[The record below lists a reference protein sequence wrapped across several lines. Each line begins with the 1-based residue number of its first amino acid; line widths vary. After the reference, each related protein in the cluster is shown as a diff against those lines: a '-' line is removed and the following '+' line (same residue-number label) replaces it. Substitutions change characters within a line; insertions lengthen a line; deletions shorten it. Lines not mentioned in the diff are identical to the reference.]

1 MEKDIFTKN
10 EKEIWRKMD
19 FTSIDDLISHY
30 PFRYEKIN
38 LIPYKQW
45 KINEKIAIEGKL
57 ISNIKTTRVKKLTIT
72 KFDISNEDDLFHI
85 TIFNRPW
92 LSNIKLNDNITII
105 GKYEGNQKITATTYN
120 LRPLIEQLDIQPIYN
135 LKAKITNKAFVK
147 MIEKALDHY
156 ITKELIPISIK
167 NKYRLINKAEALR
180 KIHKPKS
187 QADIIAATRY
197 LKYEEFLR
205 FQMVIAYRRMEKV
218 EHDLRYQ
225 KKFAVDDVF
234 RMANQLKF
242 KLTNDQLKAVNDI
255 VFDMQS
261 PKPMYR
267 LIQGDVGSGK
277 TVVAALGLYAC
288 YLAGKQ
294 GAFMAPTEVLAKQ
307 QYDEFKK
314 LFKHTT
320 MKIAVLYSALNQTEK
335 NETLQK
341 LASNEIDLIVG
352 THSLI
357 QDDVSFATLGMIVTD
372 EQHRFGVN
380 QRRKLI
386 DKGSFVDIM
395 IMSAT
400 PIPRTLTN
408 VLYGDMDVSNIFT
421 LPIGR
426 KPVITKLI
434 KQNSMI
440 KIIDEI
446 LLKVDNGDQVYIV
459 CPAINDNNDT
469 GVRNITAIYQALKK
483 ELGDRYHIDM
493 LHGKMDSSTKDKIVA
508 SFKAGYT
515 QILVTTTVVEV
526 GINVEA
532 ANIMV
537 IYDANRFGLSQLH
550 QLRGRIKRSSKQGYC
565 YLLTST
571 DDIEALERLN
581 ILVESDDGFKIAEA
595 DLRLRGPG
603 DIFGIRQS
611 GVPSFILGNLITDT
625 KIIKA
630 SKEDAE
636 NIVAYPTDE
645 NQAIREETKNFLKN
659 NDYID

>member
-167 NKYRLINKAEALR
+167 NKYRLIDKAEALR

-320 MKIAVLYSALNQTEK
+320 MRIAVLYSALNQTEK

-659 NDYID
+659 TDYID

>member
-45 KINEKIAIEGKL
+45 QINDKIAIEGKL
-57 ISNIKTTRVKKLTIT
+57 VSNIKTTRVKKLTIT
-72 KFDISNEDDLFHI
+72 RFDINNEDDLFHI

-92 LSNIKLNDNITII
+92 LSNIKLNDNVTII

-120 LRPLIEQLDIQPIYN
+120 LKPLVEQLDIKPVYN

-147 MIEKALDHY
+147 MVEKALDHY
-156 ITKELIPISIK
+156 SPKELIPISIK
-167 NKYRLINKAEALR
+167 AKYRLITKQEALI

-205 FQMVIAYRRMEKV
+205 FQMVIAYRRMDKV
-218 EHDLRYQ
+218 EHDFRYQ
-225 KKFAVDDVF
+225 KNFAVDDVF

-277 TVVAALGLYAC
+277 TVVAALGLYGC

-294 GAFMAPTEVLAKQ
+294 SAFMAPTEVLAKQ
-307 QYDEFKK
+307 QYEEFKK

-320 MKIAVLYSALNQTEK
+320 MKIAVLYSALNQVEKTEILK
-335 NETLQK
+335 NLTN
-341 LASNEIDLIVG
+341 NEIDLIVG

-459 CPAINDNNDT
+459 CPAISDSNDT

-493 LHGKMDSSTKDKIVA
+493 LHGKMDSSTKDRVVA
-508 SFKAGYT
+508 NFKAGYT

-571 DDIEALERLN
+571 DDTEALERLN
-581 ILVESDDGFKIAEA
+581 ILVASDDGFKIAEA

-603 DIFGIRQS
+603 DLFGIRQS

-645 NQAIREETKNFLKN
+645 NQVIREETKNFLKN